1 MGDDDVFLDR
11 AIALS
16 RENVARNLGGP
27 FGAVV
32 VLAGEIVGEGRNCV
46 VERVDPTAHAEIA
59 AIRDAADRLARFDLS
74 GAVLYASCEPCP
86 MCWAA
91 AYWARIA
98 RIVFANDR
106 HDAAAAGFDNEA
118 MYREMAASPNLRSP
132 AMEHRPSVTA
142 RGVFDAWLAR
152 PDRLPY

>member
-1 MGDDDVFLDR
+1 MDDDVFLGQ

-16 RENVARNLGGP
+16 RDNVARNLGGP

-32 VLAGEIVGEGRNCV
+32 VLAGEVVGEGRNCV
-46 VERVDPTAHAEIA
+46 VERVDPTAHAEVA
-59 AIRDAADRLARFDLS
+59 AIRDAARRLGRFDLS

-91 AYWARIA
+91 AHWARIA

-106 HDAAAAGFDNEA
+106 HAAAAIGFDNAA
-118 MYREMAASPNLRSP
+118 MYREIALPPDQRSLT
-132 AMEHRPSVTA
+132 MEHRPTVAA
-142 RGVFDAWLAR
+142 RAVFDAWLAR
-152 PDRLPY
+152 PDRLSD